1 MQLRYLGEALE
12 VNPSISILQHLDLAV
27 VWLQEIKDMTILK
40 HLVRGNA
47 DLGPGG
53 FGSVQDLLHGHG
65 EQARMILG
73 PLH

>member
-27 VWLQEIKDMTILK
+27 LWLQEIKDMTILK

-47 DLGPGG
+47 DLCPGG
-53 FGSVQDLLHGHG
+53 FGSV
-65 EQARMILG
+65 
-73 PLH
+73 